1 MEKRI
6 VAALLALVVILV
18 VGFAL
23 LYTAYYNSFYAMDRA
38 NALFSRAE
46 TAGFAEDMIAYLQR
60 GRQLLPKSG
69 NPVWWFPTDKT
80 DFSEIQ
86 HDIDGM
92 IARGELLEKLPRDSG
107 AYQMGMEDLR
117 GRIKALQL
125 QVAEASGYLFVSGW
139 NMIASLVWL
148 VIFGIIFAAFR
159 SRQPTGKPSQS
170 TPVG

>member
-1 MEKRI
+1 
-6 VAALLALVVILV
+6 
-18 VGFAL
+18 
-23 LYTAYYNSFYAMDRA
+23 
-38 NALFSRAE
+38 
-46 TAGFAEDMIAYLQR
+46 
-60 GRQLLPKSG
+60 
-69 NPVWWFPTDKT
+69 
-80 DFSEIQ
+80 
-86 HDIDGM
+86 
-92 IARGELLEKLPRDSG
+92 
-107 AYQMGMEDLR
+107 MGMEDLR